1 MVSLRLNIL
10 MENAKI
16 SRAAALLDPSLHIQT
31 ISPTPPHA
39 QLLPHNHNRKLP
51 FRDPPPITPIG
62 APIFLVVLA
71 NFHLEETALE
81 EAANQ

>member
-1 MVSLRLNIL
+1 

-39 QLLPHNHNRKLP
+39 QLLPHNHNHKLP
-51 FRDPPPITPIG
+51 FRDPLPTTPI
-62 APIFLVVLA
+62 AALIFLEALI
-71 NFHLEETALE
+71 NFHLEEAALD
-81 EAANQ
+81 EAVNQ